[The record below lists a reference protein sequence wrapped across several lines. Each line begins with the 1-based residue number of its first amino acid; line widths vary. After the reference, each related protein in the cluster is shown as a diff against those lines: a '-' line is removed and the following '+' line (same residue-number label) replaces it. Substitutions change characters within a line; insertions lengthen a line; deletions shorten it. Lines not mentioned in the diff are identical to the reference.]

1 MVEVKR
7 QSVVPLGVVVA
18 RGFAE
23 YGVGLRRSL
32 KEGKENRDEQQ
43 IFKTTGVHI
52 IYFLAVISVC
62 IYLLIGNWLTECQKQ
77 LSVFVSISFSTVKD
91 FHVIEYAGL
100 LRVCLFKAIYR
111 NPINAILVIIRVE
124 CGNRSTD

>member
-32 KEGKENRDEQQ
+32 KGGKENRDEQQ
-43 IFKTTGVHI
+43 IFKTTGFHI

-62 IYLLIGNWLTECQKQ
+62 IYLLISKFALFIKTHMNGSKKMIITELYC
-77 LSVFVSISFSTVKD
+77 F
-91 FHVIEYAGL
+91 
-100 LRVCLFKAIYR
+100 
-111 NPINAILVIIRVE
+111 
-124 CGNRSTD
+124 